1 MAMTP
6 GQMLRR
12 NSWNVHGYLLRM
24 LEVVSQDVPGCQ
36 HCLKKSS
43 RFMTCTWCLVWAQVS
58 AAKAGHMAGIRLR
71 DQLATNGSSRLWHS
85 CASLSRHVLYM
96 PLSFTAGGEL
106 VFLWFSQREDSEGLP
121 KICCYNFLINITHS
135 ELFIEPLLRAK
146 YGALCCQGLYKAILG
161 WKAYVHSAL
170 FWKNIADLV
179 IAGNEYAWFKGRQ

>member
-43 RFMTCTWCLVWAQVS
+43 RFMTRTWCLVWAQVS

-106 VFLWFSQREDSEGLP
+106 VFLWFLQREDSEVHTWSRQPSLVY
-121 KICCYNFLINITHS
+121 IFFLLFLHCIFGCNKNAAVSTTLRWAVSVFPANQTSGQSQGPQNENHNIYFSHS
-135 ELFIEPLLRAK
+135 FSEAV
-146 YGALCCQGLYKAILG
+146 
-161 WKAYVHSAL
+161 WS
-170 FWKNIADLV
+170 
-179 IAGNEYAWFKGRQ
+179 